1 MSEVKT
7 ERMPLRQRQ
16 AQETRRLIAHAAR
29 ELFSRG
35 GYAATSLEAVAEEAG
50 VAARTV
56 YSAFGTKK
64 AILGAICDEWLAE
77 AGVRETV
84 SVGFAERDLG
94 RRLALVARASRRQ
107 WELERGMRAMLE
119 GAAAADA
126 EVARML
132 AGWKEDRARS
142 LRSVFEGVDAQL
154 RSGMKVDRAGA
165 ILRALSSGEVYAELV
180 AGEGWSPA
188 DYEEWLT
195 ALLMETLVKRK
206 RT

>member
-1 MSEVKT
+1 M
-7 ERMPLRQRQ
+7 
-16 AQETRRLIAHAAR
+16 IAHAAR

-35 GYAATSLEAVAEEAG
+35 GYSATSLEAVAEEAG

-56 YSAFGTKK
+56 YSAFGTKR
-64 AILGAICDEWLAE
+64 AILAAICDEWLAE
-77 AGVRETV
+77 AGVLETA
-84 SVGFAERDLG
+84 SVGKAERDLR
-94 RRLALVARASRRQ
+94 RRLALVAYASRRQ
-107 WELERGMRAMLE
+107 WESEHGVRAMLE

-154 RSGMKVDRAGA
+154 RSGMDVDRAGA
-165 ILRALSSGEVYAELV
+165 ILRALSSGEVYSELV

-195 ALLMETLVKRK
+195 ELLAETLFRRK